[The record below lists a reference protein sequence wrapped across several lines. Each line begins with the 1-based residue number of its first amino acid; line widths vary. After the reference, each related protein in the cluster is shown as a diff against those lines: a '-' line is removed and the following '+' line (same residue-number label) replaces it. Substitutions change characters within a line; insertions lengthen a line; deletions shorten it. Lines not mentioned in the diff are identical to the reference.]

1 MKKNVLTLAVAGAV
15 SASAHAQMYVNPEN
29 TGEVLIYPFYTAD
42 AGNETYIHVV
52 NTTNLAKAVKVRIIE
67 AENSWE
73 VRDFNLYLSEYDHF
87 AFAIQLDES
96 GGGKLVTGDT
106 SCTVPAIPEDGIEFT
121 NLLFEDEE
129 NGSVERTINGYV
141 EVIEMGQFSEAAPT
155 DTTAGGPGYYWTH
168 VDGVPRSCDTV
179 VGFWSTGGAWFEQV
193 AQGGGTNV
201 VGDAGAL
208 PTWQGGGL
216 YGMGIIV
223 NPEDG
228 AAVGYDAVAIETF
241 VEDDGSNDGGVL
253 HYYPGDQ
260 DPALYG
266 RPGVTEERSTVFVDG
281 ALEQF
286 EAITS
291 AFETLDAVSSL
302 FMVDHVMNDYVLDP
316 GFGGHTDWVITFPT
330 KRIYA
335 AEDGNTATSR
345 AITPFTYEWDGD
357 TSCDPYGIT
366 VYDREEDTPTPI
378 VGQPPFSP
386 YTADP
391 EFDPQICYEANV
403 LTFAKAG
410 TDAESAMWGMDASAS
425 SQRIQTIVETP
436 YDNGWADLSFDWDAL
451 NGSYP
456 ANAADDL
463 KLDND
468 EGRAHQFPMFEL
480 GTTNEVILEG
490 LPMVGF
496 SVIRF
501 GNDTLSGGTV
511 LANYAAAHEHKTQR
525 AGSAAGTA
533 EGRR

>member
-15 SASAHAQMYVNPEN
+15 SATAHAQMYVNPEN

-106 SCTVPAIPEDGIEFT
+106 SCTVPAIPEGGIEFT
-121 NLLFEDEE
+121 NMLFEKEE

-141 EVIEMGQFSEAAPT
+141 EIIEMGQFSEAAPT
-155 DTTAGGPGYYWTH
+155 NTAGTNGGPGYYWTH

-179 VGFWSTGGAWFEQV
+179 VGYWSTGGPWFAQV
-193 AQGGGTNV
+193 AQGGGNNV

-208 PTWQGGGL
+208 ATWAGGGL

-228 AAVGYDAVAIETF
+228 AAVGYDAVAVDNF
-241 VEDDGSNDGGVL
+241 VREGVNGGSL

-266 RPGVTEERSTVFVDG
+266 RSPGTITENRSTVFVDG
-281 ALEQF
+281 ALQQF
-286 EAITS
+286 QSTPS
-291 AFETLDAVSSL
+291 TFETLDAVSSL
-302 FMVDHVMNDYVLDP
+302 FMVEHVMNDYVLDP
-316 GFGGHTDWVITFPT
+316 TFGGHTDWVVTFPT
-330 KRIYA
+330 KRVYVA
-335 AEDGNTATSR
+335 DDGLTATVR

-357 TSCDPYGIT
+357 ESCDPYGIT
-366 VYDREEDTPTPI
+366 VYDREEDTPTPQ
-378 VGQPPFSP
+378 VGVPPFSP

-391 EFDPQICYEANV
+391 LFDPKLCYEANV

-425 SQRIQTIVETP
+425 SQRIQEVVETP
-436 YDNGWADLSFDWDAL
+436 YDNGWADLSFSWDDL
-451 NGSYP
+451 NGTY
-456 ANAADDL
+456 AG
-463 KLDND
+463 
-468 EGRAHQFPMFEL
+468 GRAHEFPML
-480 GTTNEVILEG
+480 DLLTADPDDVANLQG

-511 LANYAAAHEHKTQR
+511 LANYAAAHEHKTSR
-525 AGSAAGTA
+525 ANS
-533 EGRR
+533 

>member
-15 SASAHAQMYVNPEN
+15 SATAHAQMYVNPEN

-106 SCTVPAIPEDGIEFT
+106 SCTVPAIPEGGIEFT
-121 NLLFEDEE
+121 NMLFEKEE

-141 EVIEMGQFSEAAPT
+141 EIIEMGQFSEAKPT
-155 DTTAGGPGYYWTH
+155 NDAGTNGGPGYYWTH

-179 VGFWSTGGAWFEQV
+179 VGYWSTGGPWFAQV
-193 AQGGGTNV
+193 AQGGGNNV

-208 PTWQGGGL
+208 ATWAGGGL

-228 AAVGYDAVAIETF
+228 AAVGYDAVAIENF
-241 VEDDGSNDGGVL
+241 VQDNGIENGGAL

-266 RPGVTEERSTVFVDG
+266 RDGVTETTSTVFVNG
-281 ALEQF
+281 ALQQY

-302 FMVDHVMNDYVLDP
+302 LMVDHVMNDYVLDP
-316 GFGGHTDWVITFPT
+316 TFGGHTDWVVTFPT
-330 KRIYA
+330 KRIYTTD
-335 AEDGNTATSR
+335 DGNTATFR
-345 AITPFTYEWDGD
+345 AITPFTFEWDGD
-357 TSCDPYGIT
+357 ESCDPYGIT
-366 VYDREEDTPTPI
+366 VYDREEDTPTPQ
-378 VGQPPFSP
+378 VGVPPFSP

-391 EFDPQICYEANV
+391 LFDPKLCYEANV
-403 LTFAKAG
+403 LTFTKAG

-425 SQRIQTIVETP
+425 SQRIQEIVETP
-436 YDNGWADLSFDWDAL
+436 YDNGWADLSFNWADL
-451 NGSYP
+451 NGTYK
-456 ANAADDL
+456 DDG
-463 KLDND
+463 KVT
-468 EGRAHQFPMFEL
+468 GGAHEFPMLEL

-511 LANYAAAHEHKTQR
+511 LANYAAAHEHKTSR
-525 AGSAAGTA
+525 STVAGS
-533 EGRR
+533 